1 MRYTTQLLPSRSGNL
16 GVITLNNPKALHAL
30 TIEMIY
36 CLQDVLLQWCQSNI
50 NSSYNSQLTPT
61 PEKESNSQT
70 SPCALRAILFKSYYD
85 PAHPPKVFSFCAG
98 GNVKD
103 VYYSGKQQHLQ
114 KAQKETSREADAS
127 NQSTK
132 ASEAPILVH
141 DFFRQEYIVNHM
153 LSQLN
158 GSACSDL
165 TQGDDIIASKH
176 MERQKMLPI
185 QISLWD
191 GIVMGGGVGVSIYGK
206 YRVATE
212 RTVFAMPETA
222 IGLFPDVGALFI
234 LPHVLRRCNPGL
246 APYLLLTG
254 TRLLSHDVVKSGLAT
269 HYVKADRLPALE
281 CSLVKATETL
291 HRSDD
296 FLTDSM
302 SDIVAPVLNE
312 FNTDPPAQTSSI
324 LDWSTEIAEV
334 FTIDRNTTME
344 RIVSLLQ
351 KMASSADSTGLS
363 QQFANQTLELL
374 YKMSPTSLKITLEG
388 LKRSLSHSSLQEHM
402 LMEYRMSQ
410 HCMDE
415 NSDFYEGIR
424 AVLIDK
430 DSQPRWSPSSLL
442 EVSDS
447 RVSSFFQPIGDE
459 WELPE
464 KYNLMLLESEAA
476 PSESRL

>member
-16 GVITLNNPKALHAL
+16 GIITLNNPKALHAL

-50 NSSYNSQLTPT
+50 SSSTTSKKDSSPLTASAT
-61 PEKESNSQT
+61 SNS
-70 SPCALRAILFKSYYD
+70 AMRAILFKSYYD
-85 PAHPPKVFSFCAG
+85 PALPPKVFSFCAG

-114 KAQKETSREADAS
+114 EAKKG
-127 NQSTK
+127 STN
-132 ASEAPILVH
+132 AAEGPILIH

-158 GSACSDL
+158 GSTCGHVTLED
-165 TQGDDIIASKH
+165 GIPASKH
-176 MERQKMLPI
+176 RTQQQKLPL

-191 GIVMGGGVGVSIYGK
+191 GIVMGGGVGISIYGK
-206 YRVATE
+206 YRIATE

-234 LPHVLRRCNPGL
+234 LPHLLRRCNTGL

-254 TRLLSHDVVKSGLAT
+254 TRLFPHDVVLSGLAT
-269 HYVKADRLPALE
+269 HYVPSDQLSSLE
-281 CSLVKATETL
+281 RSLIDATAATDVSEQPL
-291 HRSDD
+291 S
-296 FLTDSM
+296 DSM
-302 SDIVAPVLNE
+302 QDVIAPVLKE
-312 FNTDPPAQTSSI
+312 FHTVPPTPTSSI
-324 LDWSTEIAEV
+324 LDLSSEIEQI
-334 FTIDRNTTME
+334 FTIDRSTTME
-344 RIVSLLQ
+344 AIVSALQ
-351 KMASSADSTGLS
+351 QMASSAVSTS
-363 QQFANQTLELL
+363 ASTQFANQTLDQL

-388 LKRSLSHSSLQEHM
+388 LKRSLDHSSLQEH
-402 LMEYRMSQ
+402 LVMEYRMSQ
-410 HCMDE
+410 HCMKE

-424 AVLIDK
+424 ATLIDK
-430 DSQPRWSPSSLL
+430 DNRPCWSPSILS
-442 EVSDS
+442 EVTEGYI
-447 RVSSFFQPIGDE
+447 SSFFQPIESE

-464 KYNLMLLESEAA
+464 KYNMLMLESEAA